1 MNARLSSLLVAGA
14 VVLAGVQSGSL
25 HAAALEAVATSPDL
39 TLAGGVFRSAPD
51 GDVLRLAIP
60 GYQGSPH
67 VQVFAHPGRVVVD
80 LPGVH
85 RGAALSRKEMK
96 GLTSRHVVRWRL
108 AQFSSDPLLTRV
120 VLEVPAGTQAEV
132 GTDADGV
139 SIRLFAGHGAV
150 QARLLPSAP
159 LAQPPVAVLA
169 SQTPETVGVAAPAPG
184 VADLPQ
190 IPAPAPILAAA
201 LPAAEAAAP
210 AVPTPATSMAAAAPE
225 PSQAAVTPATRQ
237 AAATVAPSQP
247 TVTPTTIQ
255 AAVTPTTSQAAVTP
269 ATSQTAVTVA
279 TPQPTAV
286 AGTGQTAVAPA
297 ASQTPAAPATSLPAA
312 PPATHQAAVT
322 STTSQSVAAP
332 AAAQPAPPAPM
343 VQLPAATGSMQD
355 LPALAVKTLT
365 PAKAGLTQ
373 DAPLV
378 PARKDDH
385 RGGRVLGET
394 PGRYTGA
401 RMTIDVVGT
410 DLTSFLRIIADTAH
424 LNLIVD
430 SDVQGIYTFKFTDTP
445 WDQVLDVILK
455 HAGLGKEVSNGII
468 RVAKVEKLQKEE
480 EDRKRLDDAK
490 ALSGDTQSITRPLSF
505 AKASEAK
512 NILDKM
518 LTKRGSLIVDD
529 RTNTLI
535 ITDLPRNLP
544 LIDDLIAQLDVQIQ
558 QVQIEARVV
567 EATKNWEQAF
577 GVQWPTANSGSAT
590 LTTGTSSTAAPWG
603 NTNGAS
609 WNSVS
614 GTSSNNTG
622 TAAFSGGTVGVTDIA
637 SPAGQLW
644 LSFLSNRMSINVILQ
659 ALETQGVVK
668 VVSSPKVVTQN
679 NKKAKVLSGQKIPY
693 PTTQSGSSSGAIT
706 VAFADANLSLE
717 VTPQITNDGT
727 ILMDIHVEKS
737 DANFSQEVSGTPTI
751 TTKLIET
758 QVLVKDGGTAVM
770 GGVYKNTNSSST
782 TGVPF
787 LSHLPLLGFLFR
799 NKTDQDQNDE
809 LLVFITPHILKN

>member
-1 MNARLSSLLVAGA
+1 M
-14 VVLAGVQSGSL
+14 
-25 HAAALEAVATSPDL
+25 
-39 TLAGGVFRSAPD
+39 
-51 GDVLRLAIP
+51 
-60 GYQGSPH
+60 
-67 VQVFAHPGRVVVD
+67 
-80 LPGVH
+80 
-85 RGAALSRKEMK
+85 
-96 GLTSRHVVRWRL
+96 
-108 AQFSSDPLLTRV
+108 
-120 VLEVPAGTQAEV
+120 
-132 GTDADGV
+132 
-139 SIRLFAGHGAV
+139 
-150 QARLLPSAP
+150 
-159 LAQPPVAVLA
+159 
-169 SQTPETVGVAAPAPG
+169 
-184 VADLPQ
+184 
-190 IPAPAPILAAA
+190 
-201 LPAAEAAAP
+201 
-210 AVPTPATSMAAAAPE
+210 PATH
-225 PSQAAVTPATRQ
+225 
-237 AAATVAPSQP
+237 
-247 TVTPTTIQ
+247 
-255 AAVTPTTSQAAVTP
+255 
-269 ATSQTAVTVA
+269 QTAVTA
-279 TPQPTAV
+279 
-286 AGTGQTAVAPA
+286 
-297 ASQTPAAPATSLPAA
+297 
-312 PPATHQAAVT
+312 
-322 STTSQSVAAP
+322 TTSQPVAAP
-332 AAAQPAPPAPM
+332 AAAQPAPAPPAPM
-343 VQLPAATGSMQD
+343 VQLPAATGSLQD

-365 PAKAGLTQ
+365 PAKAGLAQ
-373 DAPLV
+373 DTPLV

-603 NTNGAS
+603 STNGAS

-614 GTSSNNTG
+614 GTSSNNTL
-622 TAAFSGGTVGVTDIA
+622 TSAFSGGTVGVTDIA

-787 LSHLPLLGFLFR
+787 LSHLPLIGFLFR
-799 NKTDQDQNDE
+799 NKTDSDSNDE

>member
-225 PSQAAVTPATRQ
+225 PSQAAVTPAT
-237 AAATVAPSQP
+237 
-247 TVTPTTIQ
+247 
-255 AAVTPTTSQAAVTP
+255 
-269 ATSQTAVTVA
+269 SQTAVTVA

-490 ALSGDTQSITRPLSF
+490 ALSGETQSITRPLSF

-512 NILDKM
+512 NILEKM

>member
-225 PSQAAVTPATRQ
+225 PSQAAVTPAT
-237 AAATVAPSQP
+237 
-247 TVTPTTIQ
+247 
-255 AAVTPTTSQAAVTP
+255 
-269 ATSQTAVTVA
+269 SQTAVTVA

-322 STTSQSVAAP
+322 STTSQPAAAP

-770 GGVYKNTNSSST
+770 GGVYKNTNSTSK

-787 LSHLPLLGFLFR
+787 LENLPLLGFLFR
-799 NKTDQDQNDE
+799 NKTDKDNNDE

>member
-225 PSQAAVTPATRQ
+225 P
-237 AAATVAPSQP
+237 
-247 TVTPTTIQ
+247 
-255 AAVTPTTSQAAVTP
+255 SQAAVTP

-737 DANFSQEVSGTPTI
+737 DADFSNEVAGTPTI
-751 TTKLIET
+751 TQKMVET

-799 NKTDQDQNDE
+799 NKTDKDNNDE

>member
-225 PSQAAVTPATRQ
+225 PSQAAVTPAT
-237 AAATVAPSQP
+237 
-247 TVTPTTIQ
+247 
-255 AAVTPTTSQAAVTP
+255 
-269 ATSQTAVTVA
+269 SQTAVTVA

-394 PGRYTGA
+394 PGHYTGA

>member
-159 LAQPPVAVLA
+159 LSQPPVAVLA
-169 SQTPETVGVAAPAPG
+169 SQTPETVGVAAPAPRT
-184 VADLPQ
+184 ADLPQ

-201 LPAAEAAAP
+201 LPATEATAP
-210 AVPTPATSMAAAAPE
+210 AVPTPATSVAAAAPE

-247 TVTPTTIQ
+247 TAAPTTIQ
-255 AAVTPTTSQAAVTP
+255 AAVTPTTSQAAVMP
-269 ATSQTAVTVA
+269 ATHQTAVTA
-279 TPQPTAV
+279 
-286 AGTGQTAVAPA
+286 
-297 ASQTPAAPATSLPAA
+297 
-312 PPATHQAAVT
+312 
-322 STTSQSVAAP
+322 TTSQPVAAP
-332 AAAQPAPPAPM
+332 AAAQPAPAPPAPM
-343 VQLPAATGSMQD
+343 VQLPAATGSLQD

-365 PAKAGLTQ
+365 PAKAGLAQ
-373 DAPLV
+373 DTPLV

-603 NTNGAS
+603 STNGAS

-614 GTSSNNTG
+614 GTSSNNTL
-622 TAAFSGGTVGVTDIA
+622 TSAFSGGTVGVTDIA

-787 LSHLPLLGFLFR
+787 LSHLPLIGFLFR
-799 NKTDQDQNDE
+799 NKTDSDSNDE

>member
-25 HAAALEAVATSPDL
+25 HAAALEAIATSPDL

-60 GYQGSPH
+60 GFQGSPH

-85 RGAALSRKEMK
+85 RGTALGRKEMK

-150 QARLLPSAP
+150 QARLLPSAA
-159 LAQPPVAVLA
+159 LSQPPVAVLA
-169 SQTPETVGVAAPAPG
+169 SQTAETVGVAAPAPRA
-184 VADLPQ
+184 ADLPQ
-190 IPAPAPILAAA
+190 IPAPAPILAA
-201 LPAAEAAAP
+201 LPAAEAAAS
-210 AVPTPATSMAAAAPE
+210 AVPAAAPE

-255 AAVTPTTSQAAVTP
+255 AAVTPATSQAAVTP
-269 ATSQTAVTVA
+269 TTSQTAVSVA

-297 ASQTPAAPATSLPAA
+297 TNPTPVAPATNP
-312 PPATHQAAVT
+312 TAVT
-322 STTSQSVAAP
+322 ATPSQPVATP
-332 AAAQPAPPAPM
+332 AAAQPAPAPLAPM
-343 VQLPAATGSMQD
+343 VQLPAATGSLQD

-365 PAKAGLTQ
+365 PAKAGLAQ

-544 LIDDLIAQLDVQIQ
+544 LLDDLIAQLDVQIQ

-577 GVQWPTANSGSAT
+577 GVQWPTANTGSAS
-590 LTTGTSSTAAPWG
+590 LTTGSSSTAAPWG
-603 NTNGAS
+603 STNGAS

-614 GTSSNNTG
+614 GTSSNNTVTG
-622 TAAFSGGTVGVTDIA
+622 AFSGGTVGVTDIA

-693 PTTQSGSSSGAIT
+693 PTTQSGSNSGAIT

-737 DANFSQEVSGTPTI
+737 DANFAQQVAGTPTI
-751 TTKLIET
+751 TQKLIET
-758 QVLVKDGGTAVM
+758 QVLVKDGGTAIM
-770 GGVYKNTNSSST
+770 GGVYKNNNSTQS

-787 LSHLPLLGFLFR
+787 LSKLPLIGFLFR
-799 NKTDQDQNDE
+799 NKTDADSNDE
-809 LLVFITPHILKN
+809 LLVFITPRILKN

>member
-25 HAAALEAVATSPDL
+25 HAAALEAIATSPDL

-60 GYQGSPH
+60 GFQGSPH

-225 PSQAAVTPATRQ
+225 P
-237 AAATVAPSQP
+237 
-247 TVTPTTIQ
+247 
-255 AAVTPTTSQAAVTP
+255 SQAAVTP

>member
-25 HAAALEAVATSPDL
+25 HAAALEAIATSPDL

-225 PSQAAVTPATRQ
+225 P
-237 AAATVAPSQP
+237 
-247 TVTPTTIQ
+247 
-255 AAVTPTTSQAAVTP
+255 SQAAVTP

>member
-25 HAAALEAVATSPDL
+25 HAAALEAIATSPDL

-60 GYQGSPH
+60 GFQGSPH

-96 GLTSRHVVRWRL
+96 GLTSRYVVRWRL

-150 QARLLPSAP
+150 QARLLPSAA
-159 LAQPPVAVLA
+159 LSQPPVAILA
-169 SQTPETVGVAAPAPG
+169 SQTPETVGVAAPAPRM
-184 VADLPQ
+184 ADLPQ
-190 IPAPAPILAAA
+190 IPAPALAAA
-201 LPAAEAAAP
+201 LPATEATAP
-210 AVPTPATSMAAAAPE
+210 AVPTPATTAPAVPTSVAAAAPE

-237 AAATVAPSQP
+237 AVATVAPTQP
-247 TVTPTTIQ
+247 TAAPT
-255 AAVTPTTSQAAVTP
+255 AAPTAVPTTSQAAVTP
-269 ATSQTAVTVA
+269 ATSQAAVTAATSQTAVTPA
-279 TPQPTAV
+279 TSQTAATATTSQP
-286 AGTGQTAVAPA
+286 AVAPA
-297 ASQTPAAPATSLPAA
+297 A
-312 PPATHQAAVT
+312 
-322 STTSQSVAAP
+322 
-332 AAAQPAPPAPM
+332 AQPAPM
-343 VQLPAATGSMQD
+343 VQLPAATGSLQD

-365 PAKAGLTQ
+365 PAKAGLAQ
-373 DAPLV
+373 DTPLV
-378 PARKDDH
+378 SARKDDH

-590 LTTGTSSTAAPWG
+590 LTTGSSSTAAPWG
-603 NTNGAS
+603 STNGAS

-614 GTSSNNTG
+614 GTSSNNTVTG
-622 TAAFSGGTVGVTDIA
+622 AFSGGTVGVTDIA

-787 LSHLPLLGFLFR
+787 LSHLPLIGFLFR
-799 NKTDQDQNDE
+799 NKTDEDQNDE

>member
-225 PSQAAVTPATRQ
+225 P
-237 AAATVAPSQP
+237 
-247 TVTPTTIQ
+247 
-255 AAVTPTTSQAAVTP
+255 SQAAVTP

-770 GGVYKNTNSSST
+770 GGVYKNTNSTSK

-787 LSHLPLLGFLFR
+787 LENLPLLGFLFR
-799 NKTDQDQNDE
+799 NKTDKDNNDE